1 MTSSQNEM
9 SVLTQ
14 DRSLDSLRASRL
26 SFPVIHKLISFRT
39 SGVVFDSVLFVLL
52 MFCFGLLFLLPS
64 T

>member
-1 MTSSQNEM
+1 
-9 SVLTQ
+9 
-14 DRSLDSLRASRL
+14 L